1 VFFARPSDR
10 GEDVPVTDLFLK
22 VVDVETLEVISQVT
36 LSHDSIGWPMDEVAR
51 EVANQLAEGAGLPI
65 ASR

>member
-1 VFFARPSDR
+1 VS
-10 GEDVPVTDLFLK
+10 DLFLK

-65 ASR
+65 ATR